1 MAQTGGGGPSS
12 SVTGSGGGGGAGISG
27 ATQRVVAGG
36 IVFFSLVTLADI
48 PATSKLA
55 VAFAY
60 LILLSA
66 ALTVGPV
73 AFGRVS
79 ALVGG

>member
-1 MAQTGGGGPSS
+1 MVAPIATDKG
-12 SVTGSGGGGGAGISG
+12 VASG
-27 ATQRVVAGG
+27 AMAGPLQRGVAFG
-36 IVFFSLVTLADI
+36 IVFFSLVMLADI
-48 PATSKLA
+48 PATSEVA

-73 AFGRVS
+73 AFGRIS
-79 ALVGG
+79 NLVGK